1 MKKPRP
7 KLFRAAHTRE
17 PVYVSC
23 GAGAVIVGDIMFCDA
38 KALRRLAAVVN
49 QAADWLEKKTKK

>member
-38 KALRRLAAVVN
+38 KAAETAGRRRQPGRRLA
-49 QAADWLEKKTKK
+49 